1 MTVYVDNECIVW
13 EGREWCHL
21 VADTLPEL
29 HDFAQRL
36 GLRRAWF
43 QERASYP
50 HYDVTTAVRARAL
63 EMGALRADRVQL
75 MSCCRNLKAELI
87 AMRSNWSTI
96 EQLPLLGEHMDAAS
110 NSPDLTLTTY
120 SERAQKSQRF
130 GSGSEALQNLSFGY
144 FGEVG
149 GLLAALKKASRDKLL
164 ETERDFA
171 AEELGDALWYL
182 LAVAHAHGIKP
193 ATLGEV
199 ALELLRS
206 HYQEHSKAVDG
217 EVSFKNIDALIQ
229 AQVQRREDRSQL
241 LSDLAAA
248 AGELA
253 AATGPQTDI
262 RNSTTTTKF
271 LGNHLAL
278 LSRVAASFRLTLE
291 EIAAENLAKIAD
303 RWPGDDPE
311 YIDPFDPDEDYPE
324 YEQLP
329 RNFVVAFDE
338 RVNGDRKHVVQSI
351 RGVFVGD
358 RLTDNSVEEDGY
370 RFHDVFHLAYVAH
383 LGWSPVIRG
392 LLKRKRKS
400 KPDVDENQDG
410 ARAMII
416 EEGIATWIFNHA
428 KARGDNFAGVERG
441 QIAFGLLKQIRQ
453 MVRGYEVDECPLW
466 QWEFAILDGFKVF
479 RELYEAKRGR
489 VHVDMKAHTLV
500 FEPMDTSQ

>member
-1 MTVYVDNECIVW
+1 
-13 EGREWCHL
+13 
-21 VADTLPEL
+21 
-29 HDFAQRL
+29 
-36 GLRRAWF
+36 
-43 QERASYP
+43 
-50 HYDVTTAVRARAL
+50 
-63 EMGALRADRVQL
+63 
-75 MSCCRNLKAELI
+75 
-87 AMRSNWSTI
+87 
-96 EQLPLLGEHMDAAS
+96 MDAATRAA
-110 NSPDLTLTTY
+110 DLTLTAY

-130 GSGSEALQNLSFGY
+130 GPGTQALQNLSFGY

-149 GLLAALKKASRDKLL
+149 GLLAALKKVNRDKLL

-199 ALELLRS
+199 ALGLLRT
-206 HYQEHSKAVDG
+206 HYQEHSKAIDC
-217 EVSFKNIDALIQ
+217 EVSFKNIDALVQ
-229 AQVQRREDRSQL
+229 AQVQNREDRSQL
-241 LSDLAAA
+241 LSELAAA
-248 AGELA
+248 AGDLA
-253 AATGPQTDI
+253 AAMRPQRDI
-262 RNSTTTTKF
+262 RNSGTTTQF

-278 LSRVAASFRLTLE
+278 LSRVAASFALKLD
-291 EIAAENLAKIAD
+291 EIATENLVKIAD
-303 RWPGDDPE
+303 RWPGDKFE
-311 YIDPFDPDEDYPE
+311 YIASFDPISVYPE

-329 RNFVVAFDE
+329 RHFTVEFDE
-338 RVNGDRKHVVQSI
+338 RENGDHKHVVQSI

-410 ARAMII
+410 TRAMII

-428 KARGDNFAGVERG
+428 KIRGDHFADVERG
-441 QIAFGLLKQIRQ
+441 QLAFGLLKQIRQ
-453 MVRGYEVDECPLW
+453 MVRGYEVNACPLW
-466 QWEFAILDGFKVF
+466 QWEIAILDGFKVF

-489 VHVDMKAHTLV
+489 VHVDMEAHTIT
-500 FEPMDTSQ
+500 FEPMELSQ

>member
-1 MTVYVDNECIVW
+1 
-13 EGREWCHL
+13 
-21 VADTLPEL
+21 
-29 HDFAQRL
+29 
-36 GLRRAWF
+36 
-43 QERASYP
+43 
-50 HYDVTTAVRARAL
+50 
-63 EMGALRADRVQL
+63 
-75 MSCCRNLKAELI
+75 
-87 AMRSNWSTI
+87 
-96 EQLPLLGEHMDAAS
+96 MDAAS
-110 NSPDLTLTTY
+110 SPPDLTLTAY

-130 GSGSEALQNLSFGY
+130 GTGSQALQNLSFGY

-149 GLLAALKKASRDKLL
+149 GLLAALKKVNRDKLL
-164 ETERDFA
+164 ETDRDFA
-171 AEELGDALWYL
+171 SEELGDALWYL
-182 LAVAHAHGIKP
+182 LAVAHVHGIKP

-199 ALELLRS
+199 ALGLLRT
-206 HYQEHSKAVDG
+206 HYQEHSKALEG

-229 AQVQRREDRSQL
+229 AQVKRREDRDQL
-241 LSDLAAA
+241 LSELAAA
-248 AGELA
+248 AGDLA

-262 RNSTTTTKF
+262 RNSVATTQF

-278 LSRVAASFRLTLE
+278 LSRVAASFELNLNE
-291 EIAAENLAKIAD
+291 VAAQNLAKIAD

-311 YIDPFDPDEDYPE
+311 YITPFDPVSDYPE

-329 RNFVVAFDE
+329 RNFTVEFDE
-338 RVNGDRKHVVQSI
+338 RANGGQKHVVQSI

-400 KPDVDENQDG
+400 MPHVDENQDG

-428 KARGDNFAGVERG
+428 KIRGDNFAGVERG
-441 QIAFGLLKQIRQ
+441 QLAFGLLKQLRQ
-453 MVRGYEVDECPLW
+453 MVRGYEVDACPLW
-466 QWEFAILDGFKVF
+466 QWEYAILDGFRVF

-489 VHVDMKAHTLV
+489 VHVDMEAHTLV
-500 FEPMDTSQ
+500 FEHMDSSQ